1 MASVLFSSSHQ
12 LRPNILGGSG
22 FKAGG
27 KKMFVVTPHPPFVPQ
42 LRL

>member
-12 LRPNILGGSG
+12 LHPNVLEGPG
-22 FKAGG
+22 FKAAG
-27 KKMFVVTPHPPFVPQ
+27 KKMSVVTPHPPFVPQ